1 MKTSSAL
8 LLASTLGGVFAAPA
22 STQSGV
28 TFSAT
33 TTFNGKSRHVAH
45 DLERAFNKYVPA
57 EKRAE
62 ILASLASSNTA
73 RSTGSAITNPEPNSD
88 HVDALYLTE
97 VKIGTPAQTL
107 KLDFDTG
114 SSDLWVFS
122 TDTDSS
128 VVNGQTLYNPKSSTS
143 AKQIPG
149 ETWAIHY
156 ADESQ
161 CSGIIYSDD
170 VTVGGLT
177 VKGQAV
183 ESAQTVSQQFTDDAQ
198 SSGLLGLA
206 LSKGNTASP
215 TKQKTWFDN
224 ISASLDKKLFTVR
237 LRHQAAGS
245 YNFGYIDSKQYSGAI
260 SYTPA
265 STDDLGHRLFKSN
278 GYSIGSG
285 ATKSASITG
294 TADTGTSLFILPDTI
309 ANAYWAGVKG
319 AQKVAIN
326 NGAGHAW
333 LYPCSTTLPSFNF
346 NVGSGKATVPGADM
360 NFAPNGN
367 GQCVGGI
374 ATLSGL
380 GGISIFG
387 DVALKSNLVIF
398 DDANNQLGWAKGL

>member
-8 LLASTLGGVFAAPA
+8 LLASALGGALAAPA

-33 TTFNGKSRHVAH
+33 STFNGKSRHVVH

-57 EKRAE
+57 AKRAE
-62 ILASLASSNTA
+62 ILAAVSNQA
-73 RSTGSAITNPEPNSD
+73 RDTGSAITNPEPNDD

-97 VKIGTPAQTL
+97 VNIGTPAQTL

-128 VVNGQTLYNPKSSTS
+128 VVNGQTLYDPSSSSS
-143 AKQIPG
+143 AKQIDG
-149 ETWAIHY
+149 AKWAIHY
-156 ADESQ
+156 ADQSQ
-161 CSGIIYSDD
+161 CSGIVYSDA

-177 VKGQAV
+177 VSNQAV
-183 ESAQTVSQQFTDDAQ
+183 ESAQTVSAQFTNDSQ

-206 LSKGNTASP
+206 LSKGNTVSP
-215 TKQKTWFDN
+215 TKQKTWFD
-224 ISASLDKKLFTVR
+224 SVAPSLDKNLFTVR

-245 YNFGYIDSKQYSGAI
+245 YNFGFIDSKQYSGSI

-265 STDDLGHRLFKSN
+265 STDALGHRLFKSN
-278 GYSIGSG
+278 GYSVGSG

-294 TADTGTSLFILPDTI
+294 TADTGTSLFILSDTI
-309 ANAYWAGVKG
+309 ASAYWSNVRG

-326 NGAGHAW
+326 GGAGHAW
-333 LYPCSTTLPSFNF
+333 LFPCSTKLPAFNF
-346 NVGSGKATVPGADM
+346 NVGSGKATVPGTDL
-360 NFAPNGN
+360 NYAPNGDGN
-367 GQCVGGI
+367 CVGGI

-380 GGISIFG
+380 GDISIFG
-387 DVALKSNLVIF
+387 DVALKSAFVVF